1 MIWTQSNAA
10 MGDERQTGFITL
22 EVQPDDAVSLTGN
35 GASVTVPPGNSGTRA
50 AALTRL
56 KRPSQC
62 AAD

>member
-10 MGDERQTGFITL
+10 MGDERQTGFSTP
-22 EVQPDDAVSLTGN
+22 EVQPDDAVSLTIDD
-35 GASVTVPPGNSGTRA
+35 AKVTVPPGNSGLRA

-62 AAD
+62 AVD